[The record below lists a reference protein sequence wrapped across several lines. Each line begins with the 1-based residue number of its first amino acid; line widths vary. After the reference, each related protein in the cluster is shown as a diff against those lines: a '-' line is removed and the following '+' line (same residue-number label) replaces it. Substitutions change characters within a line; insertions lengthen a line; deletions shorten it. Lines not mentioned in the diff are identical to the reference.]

1 MAWSH
6 TTRLFQRLS
15 GLLDPR
21 IGRGFFNTYHAKYP
35 FLRWPLDHIFHSKHF
50 LIKTIK
56 RMPGIGS
63 DHFPMYLELCLNE
76 QEGEKQNGEPEKAD
90 KEDKKESKEKVA
102 KAKS

>member
-1 MAWSH
+1 
-6 TTRLFQRLS
+6 
-15 GLLDPR
+15 
-21 IGRGFFNTYHAKYP
+21 
-35 FLRWPLDHIFHSKHF
+35 
-50 LIKTIK
+50 
-56 RMPGIGS
+56 MPGIGS